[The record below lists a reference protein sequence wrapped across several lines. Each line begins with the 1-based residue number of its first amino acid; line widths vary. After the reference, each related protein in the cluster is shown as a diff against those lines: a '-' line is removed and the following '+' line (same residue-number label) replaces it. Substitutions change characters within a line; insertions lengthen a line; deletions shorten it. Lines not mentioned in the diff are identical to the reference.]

1 MCVCVLNSILP
12 LLCVKKVLFTTQ
24 SVFSPNEK
32 GRINSINVPIGQRF
46 IVELVPGRVFCSDT
60 STVYYRTALL
70 IVPIPFEL
78 ILIPIKTHKP
88 LLRQRQ

>member
-1 MCVCVLNSILP
+1 MCVLNSILP

-60 STVYYRTALL
+60 VYYRTALL